1 MERCKPSSSDL
12 LVPTLV
18 LRLFI
23 IFNVVCF
30 TCSFHIAIFFV
41 ASCQLATRSMI
52 GGLRTLVLRCPDN
65 RRPYCLKQFQQEAQ
79 EDVEVLVCVIEL
91 NKFIETLVF
100 PDGPVP
106 GKPKLWRGLAWR
118 PVTKKWMAQR
128 SPAPAI
134 KCARQMQARGR
145 CFPERHAGHFLLR
158 RASHHNFHRI
168 HSSLVYCIC
177 DKKFMWCRSCLVQS
191 AIGSLCR

>member
-65 RRPYCLKQFQQEAQ
+65 RRLYCLKQFQQEAH
-79 EDVEVLVCVIEL
+79 EDVAVLVCVIEL
-91 NKFIETLVF
+91 NKFNETLVF

-145 CFPERHAGHFLLR
+145 CFPERHAGM
-158 RASHHNFHRI
+158 
-168 HSSLVYCIC
+168 SL
-177 DKKFMWCRSCLVQS
+177 
-191 AIGSLCR
+191 